1 MGNLTQAEI
10 TWRKAETQRPQL
22 TFALSFDV
30 LQPGGAAAFLQMVRC
45 LGEIAKKKFGGANN
59 MNHSNNY
66 LYDDEVPEIENE
78 YLTPREVMNLLYIG
92 KNTFYKLVNSGQLP
106 AFRVGKLW
114 RVRRDDIASY
124 C

>member
-1 MGNLTQAEI
+1 MGNLTQAAI

-30 LQPGGAAAFLQMVRC
+30 LQLGGAAAFLQMVGC

-59 MNHSNNY
+59 MNPSNNY

-114 RVRRDDIASY
+114 RVRRDDIANWR
-124 C
+124 